1 MMENKT
7 AIILAG
13 GKGSRLGYIDKAF
26 LKYNG
31 EFFIDILLEKLKE
44 FKEIIIVTNSPE
56 KYSDYEKKY
65 KYTNNLKII
74 TDKVKGI
81 GPIGGIYTGLLNSK
95 YSESFIVSCDTP
107 FVNKEFIKYVKELKG
122 DYFIA
127 LPVYGEKKEPL
138 CALYKKN
145 IIEIIEKRIVEKNY
159 KIDSI
164 FLNEYTRHIKVNEIF
179 KNDNIIKGFYN
190 INTQEELEK
199 INSKEE

>member
-1 MMENKT
+1 MIEYKT

-13 GKGSRLGYIDKAF
+13 GKGSRLGYVDKAF

-44 FKEIIIVTNSPE
+44 FEEIIIVTNSPE
-56 KYSDYEKKY
+56 KYSDYEKNY
-65 KYTNNLKII
+65 KYVNNLKII

-81 GPIGGIYTGLLNSK
+81 GPLGGIYTGLLNSK

-107 FVNKEFIKYVKELKG
+107 FINGEFIKYVKELKG

-127 LPVYGEKKEPL
+127 LPVYGEKREPL

-145 IIEIIEKRIVEKNY
+145 IIEIIEKRIEEKNY

-164 FLNEYTRHIKVNEIF
+164 FLNEYTRHIKVDEIF
-179 KNDNIIKGFYN
+179 KNNNIIKGFYN

>member
-1 MMENKT
+1 MIEYKT

-65 KYTNNLKII
+65 KYINNLKII

-95 YSESFIVSCDTP
+95 YNESFIVSCDTP

-145 IIEIIEKRIVEKNY
+145 IIEIIEKRIGEKKY